1 MPEERHNYRITL
13 EKDLHMVILS
23 YIGYIMIALLLM
35 SMLAKARPKIKEP
48 TPGKALKTLPMGLPS
63 RFLLHRSSLLALLTG
78 IMFGVVTGW
87 LPLSSAAIVGAI
99 AIIAI
104 LLPMRYTFTTKGVAV
119 GEGIF
124 YPWKEFTGF
133 ITKGSS
139 LKLDHPSLFG
149 RLTLFIKPA
158 EMGSVLKYVELYVG
172 TK

>member
-1 MPEERHNYRITL
+1 
-13 EKDLHMVILS
+13 MVILS

-48 TPGKALKTLPMGLPS
+48 APGKALKSLPMGLPS
-63 RFLLHRSSLLALLTG
+63 RFALHRSSFFALLTG
-78 IMFGVVTGW
+78 IVFGVVTGW
-87 LPLSSAAIVGAI
+87 LPLSMAGIISVI
-99 AIIAI
+99 AIITL

-124 YPWKEFTGF
+124 YPWKEFSGF

-158 EMGSVLKYVELYVG
+158 EMGSVLKYVKSYVG

>member
-1 MPEERHNYRITL
+1 
-13 EKDLHMVILS
+13 MVILS

-48 TPGKALKTLPMGLPS
+48 APGKALKSIPMGLPS
-63 RFLLHRSSLLALLTG
+63 RFLLHRSTLFALLTG
-78 IMFGVVTGW
+78 IVFGVIAGW
-87 LPLSSAAIVGAI
+87 LPLSMAG
-99 AIIAI
+99 IIGVVAVI
-104 LLPMRYTFTTKGVAV
+104 TLLLPMRYIFTTKGVSV

-124 YPWKEFTGF
+124 YPWKDFSGF
-133 ITKGSS
+133 IAKGSS
-139 LKLDHPSLFG
+139 LRLDHPSLFG

>member
-1 MPEERHNYRITL
+1 MI
-13 EKDLHMVILS
+13 ILS
-23 YIGYIMIALLLM
+23 YVGYIMIALLLM
-35 SMLAKARPKIKEP
+35 SMVAKARPKIKEP
-48 TPGKALKTLPMGLPS
+48 VPGKTLNSIPMGLPS
-63 RFLLHRSSLLALLTG
+63 RFLLHRSTLFALLTG
-78 IMFGVVTGW
+78 IVFGLIAGW
-87 LPLSSAAIVGAI
+87 LPLSMAGIIGVV
-99 AIIAI
+99 AIITL

-124 YPWKEFTGF
+124 YPWKDFSGF
-133 ITKGSS
+133 IAKGSS

>member
-1 MPEERHNYRITL
+1 MI
-13 EKDLHMVILS
+13 ILS

-48 TPGKALKTLPMGLPS
+48 APGKALKSIPMGLPS
-63 RFLLHRSSLLALLTG
+63 RFVLHRSTLFALLTG
-78 IMFGVVTGW
+78 IVFGVVTGW
-87 LPLSSAAIVGAI
+87 LPLSMAGIIGAV
-99 AIIAI
+99 AIITI
-104 LLPMRYTFTTKGVAV
+104 FMPMRYTFTTKGVSV

-124 YPWKEFTGF
+124 YPWKDFSGF
-133 ITKGSS
+133 IAKRSS

-158 EMGSVLKYVELYVG
+158 DMGSVLKYVELYVA